1 MATAPAKDKV
11 IIWMDT
17 DNPQGVL
24 TAKIAVMIGYEY
36 QINDVSTKYSWKEMR
51 AALPDTVKNKAQAEA
66 PQIFYGTTYIGGYK
80 DFLTHFHVDPKKI
93 A

>member
-1 MATAPAKDKV
+1 MATEIDTEQTLAPTKDKI

-51 AALPDTVKNKAQAEA
+51 AALPNTVKNKANGLQG
-66 PQIFYGTTYIGGYK
+66 QMYRR
-80 DFLTHFHVDPKKI
+80 V
-93 A
+93 